1 MQDASSSATT
11 VDNFSTLAVGP
22 FIEVDQTN
30 NEENESLVS
39 NKRHTRTADGSLPD
53 NFFDRFNE
61 KPEHTH
67 EVELEPLPASF
78 LDGALES
85 MSAWLDTANIAR
97 NDLELPLSSSP
108 LLVSVALAGNV

>member
-30 NEENESLVS
+30 NDLVS

-53 NFFDRFNE
+53 DFFDRFNE

-85 MSAWLDTANIAR
+85 KSAWPHTAKIAS
-97 NDLELPLSSSP
+97 NDLELPLGST
-108 LLVSVALAGNV
+108 LVLVSVALARNV